1 MAVSDKVKAM
11 LNLKGKK
18 IMALADY
25 FEMSPQAMRN
35 KLNRGSFS
43 AEDLIRI
50 SVFLD
55 AELSFRVSD
64 NQIIVLD
71 ANDLRD
77 EDGVDEKSFRKL
89 DKRLNEVRFDK
100 QVRGEYLTNEHG
112 VVVIPP
118 ISDADRPDDVS
129 LEVWQKY
136 MHWKFHGQYN
146 ERPSEV

>member
-50 SVFLD
+50 SEFLG
-55 AELSFRVSD
+55 AELSFKISE
-64 NQIIVLD
+64 NQHIILD
-71 ANDLRD
+71 KGDLR
-77 EDGVDEKSFRKL
+77 ELNS
-89 DKRLNEVRFDK
+89 NEVKAED
-100 QVRGEYLTNEHG
+100 E
-112 VVVIPP
+112 
-118 ISDADRPDDVS
+118 
-129 LEVWQKY
+129 
-136 MHWKFHGQYN
+136 
-146 ERPSEV
+146 